1 MSEEQELKKY
11 RPPGSSLGSIG
22 CGGCGGSCNPG
33 PAGWS
38 FIIVVAVAICG
49 VAVAGSAVF
58 GIGYIVHRQIDTD
71 YQGFFE
77 ELLGEDTESILFN
90 IETMIERY
98 EKKNSIFVNRI
109 KLYFILLDVFKNF
122 NRTSIVLDNQLCI
135 LYEITE
141 YLRKP
146 SDSNKKKIKDKM
158 ILYAQKKNHLNEKIN
173 GIPIITFLII
183 FLDIDFKEISD
194 GRIKIEFIDECNK
207 EKNYSYRL
215 SGLKKVFSVNKKKND
230 SDIITKRILSKFR
243 NKIIKEMRNSIID
256 FTEKNPGLIES
267 LKNNYSDDK
276 KEEFIDKLINLLE
289 NCYGDLTINYTIRNY
304 LENKITLEQFSNSVK
319 NVESKNKFTMFVIA
333 LLLGSTVDNTTFKNE
348 YEECEY
354 LICFIPFCIKNVQKE
369 VLNN

>member
-158 ILYAQKKNHLNEKIN
+158 ILYAQKKNLLNEKIN

-183 FLDIDFKEISD
+183 FLDIDFRTISD
-194 GRIKIEFIDECNK
+194 QKIEIEF
-207 EKNYSYRL
+207 KNIKKYTYYL
-215 SGLKKVFSVNKKKND
+215 GGLKKVFSVNKKKND
-230 SDIITKRILSKFR
+230 SDIITKRILSKFHNMITR
-243 NKIIKEMRNSIID
+243 KMRQYIIEFN
-256 FTEKNPGLIES
+256 
-267 LKNNYSDDK
+267 KNNSEIIYCQK
-276 KEEFIDKLINLLE
+276 FENEYGVAKREEFIDELINLLKD
-289 NCYGDLTINYTIRNY
+289 CYGDSTINYTIRQY
-304 LENKITLEQFSNSVK
+304 LENKITLEEFSN
-319 NVESKNKFTMFVIA
+319 NVEKVESENKFTIFVIE
-333 LLLGSTVDNTTFKNE
+333 LLLGSTVDNNKYEINSKEYLYLRCFKN
-348 YEECEY
+348 
-354 LICFIPFCIKNVQKE
+354 LK
-369 VLNN
+369 

>member
-1 MSEEQELKKY
+1 MSEEKKNEEY
-11 RPPGSSLGSIG
+11 TPIGSSLGSIG
-22 CGGCGGSCNPG
+22 CGGCGGNTG
-33 PAGWS
+33 PDGWAL
-38 FIIVVAVAICG
+38 IVVAAVAICG
-49 VAVAGSAVF
+49 VAVAGAAVF

-109 KLYFILLDVFKNF
+109 KLYFTLLDVFKNY
-122 NRTSIVLDNQLCI
+122 NRMSIVLDGYQLCI
-135 LYEITE
+135 LHEITE

-146 SDSNKKKIKDKM
+146 SDSNKKNIIHKM
-158 ILYAQKKNHLNEKIN
+158 MLYAKKGNFLDERIKS
-173 GIPIITFLII
+173 IPIITFLII
-183 FLDIDFKEISD
+183 FLDIDFKTISD
-194 GRIKIEFIDECNK
+194 GRIKIEFIVECNK

-215 SGLKKVFSVNKKKND
+215 SGLKEVFSVNKKKND
-230 SDIITKRILSKFR
+230 SDIMTKRILNKFR
-243 NKIIKEMRNSIID
+243 NMITRKMQKSIIL
-256 FTEKNPGLIES
+256 FNEKNPGLIES

-319 NVESKNKFTMFVIA
+319 NVESENKFTIFVIA

-348 YEECEY
+348 HQECEY
-354 LICFIPFCIKNVQKE
+354 LICFIPFCIKNVQK
-369 VLNN
+369 